1 MEDWNDRKG
10 KDRKEVILLEV
21 DMSRDW
27 MYEKEIEISEIDI
40 EERNQETELNRTITK
55 EEYDRAMKKVKIKSI
70 PARYNIG

>member
-1 MEDWNDRKG
+1 
-10 KDRKEVILLEV
+10 
-21 DMSRDW
+21 

-40 EERNQETELNRTITK
+40 EERNWEAELNRTITK